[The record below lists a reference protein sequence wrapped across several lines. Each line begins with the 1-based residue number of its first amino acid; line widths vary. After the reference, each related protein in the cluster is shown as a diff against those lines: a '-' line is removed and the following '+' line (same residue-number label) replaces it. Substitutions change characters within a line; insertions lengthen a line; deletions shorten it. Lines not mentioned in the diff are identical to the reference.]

1 MPSISEIAKRA
12 TKFASNNSPAILT
25 ATAVT
30 GVVTTA
36 VLAAKA
42 SFEAADILAME
53 EELRP
58 DQYLQMLEEDRLGRA
73 KLVWKCYIPAG
84 IAGVSTIA
92 ACVASQHISSRRN
105 AALLSVASLTENA
118 FSQYKEKV
126 LEQIGETKEQKVRD
140 AVAEQMVKDNPP
152 KAAEIIVTGK
162 GEMLCLESYSGRY
175 FRSTP
180 NDIEKAAISVN
191 QYILQNMYADQNE
204 FNNLLGLEPT
214 TQGYEVGWNI
224 DKLIELQFSSML
236 TQDKE
241 PVLVVGYMHIPF
253 PKYDKIG

>member
-12 TKFASNNSPAILT
+12 SKLVSDNSPAILT

-42 SFEAADILAME
+42 SFEAADILAIE
-53 EELRP
+53 EELHP
-58 DQYLQMLEEDRLGRA
+58 EEFVKMLEDERFGRT

-84 IAGVSTIA
+84 IVGASTIA
-92 ACVASQHISSRRN
+92 ACLASQHISSRRN

-126 LEQIGETKEQKVRD
+126 VEQLGAQKEQKVRD
-140 AVAEQMVKDNPP
+140 AVAEDRVRDNPP
-152 KAAEIIVTGK
+152 KNAEIIVTGQ
-162 GEMLCLESYSGRY
+162 GEMLCLESFSGRY

-180 NDIEKAAISVN
+180 LAIEKAAISVN

-204 FNNLLGLEPT
+204 FNNLIGLEPT
-214 TQGYEVGWNI
+214 SQGYEVGWNI
-224 DKLIELQFSSML
+224 DKLIELQFTSML

-241 PVLVVGYMHIPF
+241 PVLVIGYMHLPF
-253 PKYDKIG
+253 VKHDKVG